1 MECVPLGGLLLVP
14 KSPIVAVVQLAT
26 QPKGVIHQVILR
38 PDKVKGGLI
47 RLGET
52 PGDEANGWV
61 FLGAIEVIE
70 ILGDAEPD
78 EENKPAWKCVP
89 QAKKIALVHNYEC
102 GDADAVVA

>member
-14 KSPIVAVVQLAT
+14 QKPIVAVVQLAT

-61 FLGAIEVIE
+61 FLGSIDVIE

-78 EENKPAWKCVP
+78 EEKKAWKCVP
-89 QAKKIALVHNYEC
+89 REEKKL
-102 GDADAVVA
+102 AVVA